1 MTRRDI
7 ILQILSE
14 ATGRHPTETGE
25 LFEAML
31 ANDLIG
37 GLDLEEE
44 FSSAEGCKMLAEFR
58 TELAGIR
65 RWLIEAGLLEE
76 SGNA

>member
-14 ATGRHPTETGE
+14 ATGRQQAEVAE
-25 LFEAML
+25 LFESML
-31 ANDLIG
+31 AHELIG
-37 GLDLEEE
+37 GCDLEEE
-44 FSSAEGCKMLAEFR
+44 FSPADGCRLLEEFR
-58 TELAGIR
+58 PELAGIR
-65 RWLIEAGLLEE
+65 RWLTETGLLEE